1 MNRKNFFFCEKII
14 LKIVIYHND
23 ENKEACYNDLYNES
37 KKRGGDLVKITT
49 VMDNKAGE
57 QKSLTAEHGLSF
69 FVETG
74 KSQILFD
81 FGAGKAAYDNARKL
95 NIGMENINYA
105 IGSHGHYDHAGGYPE
120 FVKEGLRCPLYTGAG
135 YFEEKY
141 ARDGVKATYLGCGFD
156 ETWMKKQG
164 LEHRICDGFLE
175 LEPGCYL
182 VGSFERTHD
191 FEQIPDRFVRRLDDQ
206 WIKDDFSD
214 EICMVLDGEEGQT
227 VIVGCSHP
235 GILNILATVQKHFGR
250 PIRAVFGGTHL
261 VEADAD
267 RIRVTLDQM
276 KQMGVGLIGFNHC
289 SGEQLQQIMDQETQ
303 LKHCYLGAGDCIYL

>member
-1 MNRKNFFFCEKII
+1 M
-14 LKIVIYHND
+14 
-23 ENKEACYNDLYNES
+23 
-37 KKRGGDLVKITT
+37 
-49 VMDNKAGE
+49 
-57 QKSLTAEHGLSF
+57 
-69 FVETG
+69 
-74 KSQILFD
+74 
-81 FGAGKAAYDNARKL
+81 
-95 NIGMENINYA
+95 
-105 IGSHGHYDHAGGYPE
+105 
-120 FVKEGLRCPLYTGAG
+120 
-135 YFEEKY
+135 
-141 ARDGVKATYLGCGFD
+141 KATYLGCGFD